1 MGPLNV
7 KLPTTLYFQL
17 KELLMSRITMKEW
30 NPGDKIPN
38 ELSLCHEYGVSRIT
52 VRQALTELEREGY
65 IIRKQGKGTFVSFPR
80 IEQNLTS
87 FYSFSDEFKKRGF
100 KPSNKILEFHLVI
113 PVSEIAARLGIENTG
128 KQVYYIKR
136 LRYADETLVA
146 IESTYLPADLF
157 NDLNLEELESKSLY
171 EIMRQKYD
179 VNPNSAEE
187 SIGATSIGDREAIF
201 FGAKK
206 GTAALDIERFAFSG
220 SRCVEYTSG
229 IVRGDVFRFH
239 VKLT

>member
-1 MGPLNV
+1 MSQLND
-7 KLPTTLYFQL
+7 KLPTALYYQL
-17 KELLMSRITMKEW
+17 KERLMSRITMKEW
-30 NPGDKIPN
+30 NPNDKIPN
-38 ELSLCHEYGVSRIT
+38 ELALCHEYNVSRIT

-65 IIRKQGKGTFVSFPR
+65 VIRKQGKGTFVSFPR

-100 KPSNKILEFHLVI
+100 KPSNKILEFHLTI
-113 PVSEIAARLGIENTG
+113 PVSEIAGKLGIENAG
-128 KQVYYIKR
+128 KQVFCIKR

-157 NDLNLEELESKSLY
+157 NDLTMEDLENNSLY

-187 SIGATSIGDREAIF
+187 SIGATSIGDRESVF
-201 FGAKK
+201 FGVRK

-220 SRCVEYTSG
+220 SRCVEYTTG
-229 IVRGDVFRFH
+229 IVRGDIFRFH